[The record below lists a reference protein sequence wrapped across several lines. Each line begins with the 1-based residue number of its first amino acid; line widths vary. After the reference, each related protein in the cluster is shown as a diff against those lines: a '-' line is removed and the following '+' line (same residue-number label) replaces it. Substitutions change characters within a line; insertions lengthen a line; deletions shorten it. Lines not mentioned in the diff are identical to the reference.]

1 MIYTNFFKTAIYRM
15 VLSEC
20 FCIFLSISDLTG
32 FSLREKCPY
41 SELFW
46 STFSRIWTEY
56 GEIRNTS
63 RYSVRMRENADENN
77 SEYDH
82 FLRSVC
88 HTTHLTIW
96 YYNFSRFDWPTL
108 DFLLIQ
114 VTNHFDNIR
123 EIHISFYKVI

>member
-15 VLSEC
+15 VLCEC
-20 FCIFLSISDLTG
+20 FSISLSISDLIS
-32 FSLREKCPY
+32 FSLCEKCPY

-56 GEIRNTS
+56 GEIRS
-63 RYSVRMRENADENN
+63 ISPYSVLMRENPDENN
-77 SEYDH
+77 SEYNH
-82 FLRSVC
+82 FLHSIC
-88 HTTHLTIW
+88 HTEHLTIW
-96 YYNFSRFDWPTL
+96 HYNFSRCDWPAL